1 MSLSIRQ
8 ILDNLLKGTIRIPAF
23 QRGFVWDADAVAYF
37 MDSLYKG
44 FPVGS
49 LLFWRS
55 RFQLKIEKKLG
66 PFVLPER
73 DPDYPID
80 YVLDGQQRIT
90 SIFGVFQTELQPSE
104 AQDWTRVYFDY
115 EAGADAQES
124 QFSVLAAGQ
133 EDPERHFPLNALFNT
148 VAYRKATED
157 LDEETVETID
167 KLQERF
173 KEVTVPVQTF
183 STDDRKTVAIVFE
196 RVNRKGVPLDTL
208 QLLSAW
214 TWSDEFDLQLRFEEL
229 AGELKPF
236 RFDELGADTNLL
248 LRCCAGVMA
257 RDASPDTLVNL
268 NGAEVRARF
277 EEVVNGIKGAIDFL
291 RTNLA
296 VESLDNLPF
305 QTLLVPLSVFFA
317 VPGNELAQ
325 YSDEQRSRIVR
336 WFWRACIS
344 RRYSSGVLRNLK
356 TDIDEISKLRAEAP
370 SAIDQFYTS
379 IDAEFFLQNGFRIDS
394 VNTKTFIL
402 LLANHKPLSFVS
414 GAPIG
419 LAEVLKDSNRNEFH
433 HLYPKACLKHQGF
446 ETPALNSL
454 ANFAF
459 LSRADNIHLGGDCP
473 SIYRAKMP
481 ADPAFTEILEHALC
495 PTTLFEDDFR
505 KFIGERAD
513 KLSSAAKK
521 LIA

>member
-1 MSLSIRQ
+1 MVTIRQ
-8 ILDNLLKGTIRIPAF
+8 ILDSLLKGTIRIPAF

-49 LLFWRS
+49 FLFWRS
-55 RFQLKIEKKLG
+55 KFQLKIEKQLG
-66 PFVLPER
+66 PFVLPDR

-90 SIFGVFQTELQPSE
+90 SIFGVFQTELDPKE
-104 AQDWTRVYFDY
+104 PQDWTRVYFDY

-124 QFSVLAAGQ
+124 QFSVLAA
-133 EDPERHFPLNALFNT
+133 EEADPKRHFPLNVLFNT
-148 VAYRKATED
+148 VAYRKTTEG
-157 LDEETVETID
+157 LDEKTVEKID

-173 KEVTVPVQTF
+173 KEVTVPIQTF

-214 TWSDEFDLQLRFEEL
+214 TWSDEFDLQQKFEEL
-229 AGELKPF
+229 ATELKPF

-248 LRCCAGVMA
+248 LRCCAAVMA

-277 EEVVNGIKGAIDFL
+277 DEVVNGIKGAIDFL
-291 RTNLA
+291 RTNLG

-317 VPGNELAQ
+317 VPGNELAG
-325 YSDEQRSRIVR
+325 YSDDQRQRVVR
-336 WFWRACIS
+336 WFWRTCFS
-344 RRYSSGVLRNLK
+344 RRYSSGVLRYLK
-356 TDIDEISKLRAEAP
+356 TDIDEISKLRGEAT
-370 SAIDQFYTS
+370 STLDQITVS
-379 IDAEFFLQNGFRIDS
+379 LDGGFFLDNAFRIDT

-402 LLANHKPLSFVS
+402 MLANRGPLSFVS
-414 GAPIG
+414 GAPIT
-419 LAEVLKDSNRNEFH
+419 LAEVLKASNRNEFH
-433 HLYPKACLKHQGF
+433 HLHPRNCLKQQGY
-446 ETPALNSL
+446 EGPYGNSL

-459 LSRADNIHLGGDCP
+459 LSKADNIQLGGDCP
-473 SIYRAKMP
+473 SIYRKTNAAGANLYP
-481 ADPAFTEILEHALC
+481 DH
-495 PTTLFEDDFR
+495 
-505 KFIGERAD
+505 RAG
-513 KLSSAAKK
+513 L
-521 LIA
+521 LPEVIVR